1 MAVIALG
8 SAAGSPGV
16 TTSALGLALTWP
28 RPVLLI
34 EADPTGGS
42 AMLAGFFRGTTA
54 QTAGL
59 IDLAW
64 AQREGLLTTPSL
76 SCRCRFLT
84 RRRHCCLGSAP
95 TPSGQPGRVVGAAG
109 GRVERAGRHG
119 SGCDHRCCRLG
130 LVGSPEPLIYAADLM
145 LLVMRSDLVA
155 LAAARSWA
163 ETLRAGFDELGARA
177 RVRPLVGE
185 GRPYRGRDVA
195 KVLGLPVVAALAWQE
210 AEAAVF
216 SRGAA
221 RRAASMAGLC
231 RGACGPPGQR
241 SIGDRGRCGPAR
253 LPRGRGGLD
262 GRTGIPRQRR
272 PRRPAAL
279 RTRPGFSPGSG
290 PFDLLDASRPGR
302 HPRRCGDRQRRRRPP
317 CWSESAARV
326 GSAHRAG
333 RPAGA
338 GWAWTGRWWRGC
350 EPRHRNG

>member
-1 MAVIALG
+1 MAVIVLA

-16 TTSALGLALTWP
+16 TTSALGLALTWS

-54 QTAGL
+54 HTAGL

-64 AQREGLLTTPSL
+64 AQREGLLIEALAELPMPIPDSSASVLPGVRSHNQSGSL
-76 SCRCRFLT
+76 AELWGPLAAALKGLDRT
-84 RRRHCCLGSAP
+84 
-95 TPSGQPGRVVGAAG
+95 GRDVIIDAG
-109 GRVERAGRHG
+109 
-119 SGCDHRCCRLG
+119 RLG

-163 ETLRAGFDELGARA
+163 ETLRAGFDELGAPA
-177 RVRPLVGE
+177 RVQALLVGE

-221 RRAASMAGLC
+221 PPRRFDGRALPRSLRAA
-231 RGACGPPGQR
+231 R
-241 SIGDRGRCGPAR
+241 
-253 LPRGRGGLD
+253 
-262 GRTGIPRQRR
+262 
-272 PRRPAAL
+272 AAI
-279 RTRPGFSPGSG
+279 
-290 PFDLLDASRPGR
+290 
-302 HPRRCGDRQRRRRPP
+302 
-317 CWSESAARV
+317 ESAIAADADQLA
-326 GSAHRAG
+326 S
-333 RPAGA
+333 
-338 GWAWTGRWWRGC
+338 
-350 EPRHRNG
+350 PRMRRS

>member
-54 QTAGL
+54 HTAGL

-64 AQREGLLTTPSL
+64 AQREGLLTDALAELPMPIPDSSASL
-76 SCRCRFLT
+76 LPGIRS
-84 RRRHCCLGSAP
+84 RRQAGSLAALWEP
-95 TPSGQPGRVVGAAG
+95 LAAALKGHDTGRDVIIDG
-109 GRVERAGRHG
+109 G
-119 SGCDHRCCRLG
+119 RLG
-130 LVGSPEPLIYAADLM
+130 LNGSPEPLIYAADLM

-163 ETLRAGFDELGARA
+163 ETLRAGFDELGAPA
-177 RVRPLVGE
+177 RVQALLVGE

-221 RRAASMAGLC
+221 PPRRFDGRALPRSLRAARAAIESTIAADADQLASPRM
-231 RGACGPPGQR
+231 RR
-241 SIGDRGRCGPAR
+241 S
-253 LPRGRGGLD
+253 
-262 GRTGIPRQRR
+262 
-272 PRRPAAL
+272 
-279 RTRPGFSPGSG
+279 
-290 PFDLLDASRPGR
+290 
-302 HPRRCGDRQRRRRPP
+302 
-317 CWSESAARV
+317 
-326 GSAHRAG
+326 
-333 RPAGA
+333 
-338 GWAWTGRWWRGC
+338 
-350 EPRHRNG
+350 